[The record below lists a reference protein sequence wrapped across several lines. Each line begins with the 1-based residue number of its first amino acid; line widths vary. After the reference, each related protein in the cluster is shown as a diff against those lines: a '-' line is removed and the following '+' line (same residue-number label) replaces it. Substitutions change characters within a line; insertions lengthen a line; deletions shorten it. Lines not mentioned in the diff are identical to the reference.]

1 MVRGDLLDSDRYWG
15 VGIEARQLF
24 FHLILLADDLG
35 CVPVGATFLRR
46 RAFNDSPAD
55 QKISKLL
62 SELADVDLI
71 RLYDHERAC
80 YAFIPRFRQRLQR
93 VTPKHPQP
101 PQTLLE
107 GDADAKEKFN
117 EINEN
122 LRNPSARS
130 RVSDKHSAARSPLSN
145 HRREEKRREE
155 IQGSAF
161 QPPAMVEKVW
171 PDFEEHRKKLR
182 KPMTDKARVLIV
194 KKLES
199 LQNQGHD
206 PIAVLE
212 QSIRQGWQDVFPL
225 RADSKVTVDGKPR
238 LAI

>member
-24 FHLILLADDLG
+24 MHLLLLADDLG

-46 RAFNDSPAD
+46 RAFNDSPSD
-55 QKISKLL
+55 QKIAKLL
-62 SELADVDLI
+62 GELGDMDLI

-80 YAFIPRFRQRLQR
+80 FAFIPRFRQRLQR

-101 PQTLLE
+101 PAALLE
-107 GDADAKEKFN
+107 GDEDAKEKFN
-117 EINEN
+117 EINEKMA
-122 LRNPSARS
+122 NPSARS
-130 RVSDKHSAARSPLSN
+130 PLSAKQSSARSPLSN

-161 QPPAMVEKVW
+161 QPPAKVAQVW
-171 PDFEEHRKKLR
+171 PDFEDHRKKLK
-182 KPMTDKARVLIV
+182 KPMTDRARSLIV
-194 KKLES
+194 AKLES
-199 LQNQGHD
+199 LEREGHD

-212 QSIRQGWQDVFPL
+212 QSIRRGWQDVFPL
-225 RADSKVTVDGKPR
+225 PAGTAPADGKPR